1 MSDSGSEIDE
11 ATLSPESAKVLRRS
25 AKSRFSKMCISIRSD
40 IDSAVDQTVVNRNRE
55 NFKELFDEC
64 ARYQAVIEHQPSLTT
79 EEKKANQEWSDK
91 LRTEYDSVIAAVNVY
106 LGVDDSAL
114 NSIMEVDD
122 VQVIQ
127 LQIQSRK
134 RKLEED
140 IEDSRIEEERRV
152 ADMKRNA
159 LREQQELEDKLA
171 LSLAKKGQKISTH
184 LNAAAQ
190 TQHDVAVKKSY
201 VGHGMAS
208 SESAPRRSDVIP
220 SIDAWLFEEFKTITA
235 ASEGQT
241 LVTMA
246 MINNLKPFDG
256 DARDWPMFIQTF
268 KNMVHDVFP
277 SDAVRLTMLISMLHN
292 RLREGLCQILSSPQA
307 YREAL
312 IELRRKYGHP
322 HLVMRTYIHHLTA
335 LEPMAGGLALQTFS
349 SQLHGAVSTLQA
361 SGYGHELESSLA
373 LETLVRKLSPVL
385 IARWGR
391 YVNRI
396 LPVIPTLREF
406 DSWVDEQVMAEK
418 NVQPAHMFITP
429 KPSSSASRQDKPQ
442 SDKNKTTIHRLQS
455 FNPTVASSGERAPS
469 LSCDVCN
476 ATPGHGLTQC
486 SKFEGPV
493 NERVKIVYGLGNCLR
508 CLGRQH
514 VSRDCLRKDLVCKE
528 CGQKHHTLVHGG
540 NLRRKQ

>member
-1 MSDSGSEIDE
+1 
-11 ATLSPESAKVLRRS
+11 
-25 AKSRFSKMCISIRSD
+25 
-40 IDSAVDQTVVNRNRE
+40 
-55 NFKELFDEC
+55 
-64 ARYQAVIEHQPSLTT
+64 
-79 EEKKANQEWSDK
+79 
-91 LRTEYDSVIAAVNVY
+91 
-106 LGVDDSAL
+106 
-114 NSIMEVDD
+114 
-122 VQVIQ
+122 
-127 LQIQSRK
+127 
-134 RKLEED
+134 
-140 IEDSRIEEERRV
+140 
-152 ADMKRNA
+152 
-159 LREQQELEDKLA
+159 
-171 LSLAKKGQKISTH
+171 
-184 LNAAAQ
+184 
-190 TQHDVAVKKSY
+190 
-201 VGHGMAS
+201 
-208 SESAPRRSDVIP
+208 
-220 SIDAWLFEEFKTITA
+220 
-235 ASEGQT
+235 
-241 LVTMA
+241 MA

-418 NVQPAHMFITP
+418 NVQPAHMFIAP
-429 KPSSSASRQDKPQ
+429 KPSSSASRQDIKWGA
-442 SDKNKTTIHRLQS
+442 R
-455 FNPTVASSGERAPS
+455 
-469 LSCDVCN
+469 
-476 ATPGHGLTQC
+476 TQ
-486 SKFEGPV
+486 FV
-493 NERVKIVYGLGNCLR
+493 V
-508 CLGRQH
+508 
-514 VSRDCLRKDLVCKE
+514 
-528 CGQKHHTLVHGG
+528 
-540 NLRRKQ
+540 